1 MPPRSSTTSRWPGRS
16 PTPCAR
22 ARTSSCWRRPCCR
35 SSASRYRPRDR
46 ELAEPEL
53 DRLNRRIVNRL
64 VASGAF
70 FLAPT
75 LLKGRTAMRVAIV
88 NFRTREED
96 VRALADETVRVGR
109 ELLATAV

>member
-1 MPPRSSTTSRWPGRS
+1 M
-16 PTPCAR
+16 
-22 ARTSSCWRRPCCR
+22 ARTLADAV
-35 SSASRYRPRDR
+35 SAHGDFELLAPPVLSIVGFRYRPAGRG
-46 ELAEPEL
+46 LGEPEL
-53 DRLNRRIVNRL
+53 DRLNRQIVNRL

-96 VRALADETVRVGR
+96 VRALVDEAARAGR
-109 ELLATAV
+109 EILGFS